1 MVVGF
6 AQVFSYAEPTLI
18 RILSQGYLKKD
29 KRTFKTQSILNEI
42 ISVGTL
48 TNHNF
53 TDKPR
58 NVGTTFRKFFFIF
71 LRQIRCKPNCR
82 SSHILFFTEK
92 LGFRKKKFT
101 FNSCSINSNTNI
113 QEK

>member
-1 MVVGF
+1 MAVGF
-6 AQVFSYAEPTLI
+6 AQVFSYVEPTLI

-42 ISVGTL
+42 ISVRTL

-58 NVGTTFRKFFFIF
+58 M
-71 LRQIRCKPNCR
+71 
-82 SSHILFFTEK
+82 
-92 LGFRKKKFT
+92 
-101 FNSCSINSNTNI
+101 
-113 QEK
+113 

>member
-1 MVVGF
+1 MAVGF
-6 AQVFSYAEPTLI
+6 AQVFSYVEPTLI

-58 NVGTTFRKFFFIF
+58 M
-71 LRQIRCKPNCR
+71 
-82 SSHILFFTEK
+82 
-92 LGFRKKKFT
+92 
-101 FNSCSINSNTNI
+101 
-113 QEK
+113 